1 MTTSLLEQLVE
12 YRGIE
17 SNYNDAWGRPTT
29 IDPSTKS
36 KLLSAMGYQVNEPD
50 LLLKQ
55 VQDNSTKTWLSVLN
69 PVQDLSL
76 SLANVAK
83 GKRSLG
89 QNLRFASS
97 RRSGLQLSVPME

>member
-1 MTTSLLEQLVE
+1 MVLITFIKTT
-12 YRGIE
+12 
-17 SNYNDAWGRPTT
+17 P
-29 IDPSTKS
+29 
-36 KLLSAMGYQVNEPD
+36 
-50 LLLKQ
+50 
-55 VQDNSTKTWLSVLN
+55 VLN

-97 RRSGLQLSVPME
+97 GRSGLQLSVPME